1 MVYNGFMKFFKV
13 AERELNIVK
22 NLLLT
27 TPVPRDSNGTLEKT
41 EGRKGY
47 RYTLRHRRNKEPSS
61 SYVRRLLTAEEAAK
75 VKQDR
80 FSIEL
85 IKRLKTNEKALNRF
99 LKSYQP
105 YDPDSIW
112 ASLPPSYRP
121 NADDATLL
129 SNDVPIPSEIT
140 SLSSHPYFRITS
152 YKNTYS
158 NYSPQFTLKGR
169 AVRSKSEALIGSA
182 LEAEGIDYLY
192 DRIVELADGNGDI
205 TYLSPDFIILCPN
218 GEIIIWEHFGLLT
231 HKDYSEKAGNKFYL
245 YSLNGFTTNKNLIFT
260 SDSAE
265 GSIFASSIK
274 ASIDLVVKPNL

>member
-1 MVYNGFMKFFKV
+1 MVYNSFMKFFKIV
-13 AERELNIVK
+13 EHELDIIK
-22 NLLLT
+22 NLLSSI
-27 TPVPRDSNGTLEKT
+27 PVPTDSNWCLEKT
-41 EGRKGY
+41 EGRKGR
-47 RYTLRHRRNKEPSS
+47 RYTLRYRRTKESS
-61 SYVRRLLTAEEAAK
+61 SYVRRLLSAEEAAN
-75 VKQDR
+75 VKKDR
-80 FSIEL
+80 FSAEL
-85 IKRLKTNEKALNRF
+85 IKRLKINEKALNKL

-105 YDPDSIW
+105 WDPDSIW
-112 ASLPPSYRP
+112 TSLPSSYRP
-121 NADDATLL
+121 DADDIKFFSDAYA
-129 SNDVPIPSEIT
+129 PISSELT
-140 SLSSHPYFRITS
+140 SSSSHSYFKITS

-169 AVRSKSEALIGSA
+169 AVRSKSEALIGST

-274 ASIDLVVKPNL
+274 ASIDLVVKPNF